1 MTLAGS
7 AAGLRVVR
15 VFPEILLTLLLISSI
30 CAVGLGIVA
39 MEYME
44 DVQAR
49 EAAYMKYG
57 VCIQIWGFLA
67 LCLLHFQYGGDIFL
81 HLMPMFA
88 LMGAGVFMLGAVS
101 VLKAMPKARV
111 AFGVLVCGIQL
122 CVVTFLAIT
131 ACLVP

>member
-1 MTLAGS
+1 
-7 AAGLRVVR
+7 
-15 VFPEILLTLLLISSI
+15 VFSELMLSLLLISSI

-39 MEYME
+39 MEYLE

-49 EAAYMKYG
+49 EAGYMKYG

-67 LCLLHFQYGGDIFL
+67 LCFLHFQYGGDIFL

-88 LMGAGVFMLGAVS
+88 LIGAGIFMLGAVS
-101 VLKAMPKARV
+101 VVKAMKRARM
-111 AFGVLVCGIQL
+111 AFGVLAVGIQL